1 MKNYLVVGGSSGIG
15 AALVELLHNK
25 GHQVFATYNTNEKDK
40 IEGVLYQQLD
50 VTSENLNLDFLP
62 EQLDGLA
69 YCPGRIKLLPF
80 GRMKHQ
86 DILEDYEI
94 QTLGAIRLIQA
105 CLPALRAVE
114 QSSVVLY
121 STVAVQQGFNFHA
134 MVASSKGAIE
144 GLTRSLAAEFA
155 PKIRFNAIAPSITDT
170 PLAERLLSNDQKKEA
185 NAERHPLRRIGSS
198 NDIAQMSRFLLSEES
213 SWMTAQ
219 IIAVDGGMSSI
230 KG

>member
-1 MKNYLVVGGSSGIG
+1 MKNYLIVGGSSGIG
-15 AALVELLHNK
+15 ASLVELLYKK
-25 GHQVFATYNTNEKDK
+25 GHQVFATYNTTDPKK
-40 IEGVLYQQLD
+40 IEGVEYHQLD
-50 VTSENLNLDFLP
+50 VTAEGFKLDFLP

-86 DILEDYEI
+86 DILEDYEV
-94 QTLGAIRLIQA
+94 QTLGAIHVIQA
-105 CLPALRAVE
+105 CIPALKAVE

-170 PLAERLLSNDQKKEA
+170 PLAARLLSSDQKKEA
-185 NAERHPLRRIGSS
+185 NAERHPLKRIGSS
-198 NDIAQMSRFLLSEES
+198 DDIAQMTHFLLSEES